1 MKAWRCGILLVERR
15 DAPAD
20 PLRAMLSVR
29 GDRGGWVALAP
40 HLDAE
45 IVVDLADL
53 ALLEDARPARAEAGA
68 RSDLEATHGVARV
81 AQLLASGLLLCDDT
95 GDARHALHAARDDAL
110 RAVPWWP
117 VAAAAQRFG
126 RWDGVDGPA
135 QTPDGGH
142 VARILAQ
149 HGLPPPAHL
158 PRGDAAR
165 AIVLPSALPTDFDA
179 LLSARST
186 CRNFSAAGVTL
197 QDLAVVLGRA
207 LGAQAARDFHPGA
220 TVFKK
225 HSPSGGGLHPVDG
238 YVLARRV
245 EGLAPGRYHYD
256 PAGLLRPI
264 DGDGFDAAEGDGR
277 LDAALADSDFA
288 GAALR
293 LVAGQQ
299 WFADAPV
306 LVLLAARFDRS
317 FWKYRRHAKAWKVVQ
332 LDAGH
337 VSQTFLLAA
346 TERGFGAFIT
356 AAIDDAMAE
365 RLFGLDGLA
374 TGAVAVCGFGPRDPV
389 ETTLEFDPLGKA
401 VR

>member
-20 PLRAMLSVR
+20 PLRAMLSAR

-40 HLDAE
+40 HLDTE

-53 ALLEDARPARAEAGA
+53 ALLEDARAARDDAGA
-68 RSDLEATHGVARV
+68 RSDLEVAHGAARV
-81 AQLLASGLLLCDDT
+81 AQLLASGLLLCDDSA
-95 GDARHALHAARDDAL
+95 DARHALHASRDDAL

-135 QTPDGGH
+135 QAPDGGH

-149 HGLPPPAHL
+149 HGLPPPAHV
-158 PRGDAAR
+158 PRGDATR
-165 AIVLPSALPTDFDA
+165 AITLPTAPSTAFDD

-197 QDLAVVLGRA
+197 QDVAAVLGRA

-225 HSPSGGGLHPVDG
+225 HSPSGGGLHPIDG

-245 EGLAPGRYHYD
+245 DGLAPGPYHYD
-256 PAGLLRPI
+256 PAGLLRPL
-264 DGDGFDAAEGDGR
+264 DHGGLDPAMAVDA
-277 LDAALADSDFA
+277 FA

-293 LVAGQQ
+293 LVAGQH

-337 VSQTFLLAA
+337 LSQTFLLAA
-346 TERGFGAFIT
+346 TERGHGAFIT

-374 TGAVAVCGFGPRDPV
+374 TGAIAVCGFGQRDAV
-389 ETTLEFDPLGKA
+389 EATLEFDPLGRA